1 MGNKEIG
8 KEIINIEIEIEM
20 GEIIL
25 GKGLSVEIIVIANLA
40 L

>member
-1 MGNKEIG
+1 MVNKEID
-8 KEIINIEIEIEM
+8 KEIIKIEIEIEM

-25 GKGLSVEIIVIANLA
+25 GKGLSVEIIVIANQA